1 MKILSALYLLALVF
15 APTYAFSATYP
26 IPAENPVATVSI
38 PEKWES
44 SPYDGGIEST
54 SPDGAIYVALEM
66 VAAKDV
72 KTATEEGVEWFAKQ
86 GVEIDPGS
94 LKTKETK
101 INGLDAFDMQ
111 FTGKDKDGAAE
122 ISLTLVATNA
132 EGKFLML
139 YFWGSDAGERAN
151 ASDLKAIGAS
161 IQATK

>member
-1 MKILSALYLLALVF
+1 MKSLFALSLVASAL
-15 APTYAFSATYP
+15 APTFALAGTFP
-26 IPAENPVATVSI
+26 IPGENPVATVSV
-38 PEKWES
+38 PDKWES
-44 SPYDGGIEST
+44 SAYDGGIEST

-72 KTATEEGVEWFAKQ
+72 KSATEEGVEWFAKQ
-86 GVEIDPGS
+86 GVEIDPKS
-94 LKTKETK
+94 LKTKDTK

-111 FTGKDKDGAAE
+111 FTGKDKDGAAN

-139 YFWGSDAGERAN
+139 YFWGSDEGEKAN
-151 ASDLKAIGAS
+151 AADLKAIGAS

>member
-1 MKILSALYLLALVF
+1 MRTLIALTLVTVTLAPSLALADTFPV
-15 APTYAFSATYP
+15 
-26 IPAENPVATVSI
+26 PAENPVATVSI
-38 PEKWES
+38 PDKWES

>member
-1 MKILSALYLLALVF
+1 MKNLFAVSLLAFAF
-15 APTYAFSATYP
+15 APNLAHAGTFP
-26 IPAENPVATVSI
+26 IPGDNPVATVTI
-38 PEKWES
+38 PDKWES
-44 SPYDGGIEST
+44 SAYDGGIEST

-86 GVEIDPGS
+86 GVEIDPKS
-94 LKTKETK
+94 LKTKDTK

-111 FTGKDKDGAAE
+111 FTGKDKDGAAD

-139 YFWGSDAGERAN
+139 YFWGSDEGEKAN
-151 ASDLKAIGAS
+151 MDDLQKISAS

>member
-1 MKILSALYLLALVF
+1 MRTLIALTLVTVTLAPSLALADTFPV
-15 APTYAFSATYP
+15 
-26 IPAENPVATVSI
+26 PAENPVATVSI
-38 PEKWES
+38 PDKWES
-44 SPYDGGIEST
+44 SAYDGGIEST

-139 YFWGSDAGERAN
+139 YFWGSDAGEKAN

>member
-1 MKILSALYLLALVF
+1 MRSLILSIVAVTLAPGLALADTFPV
-15 APTYAFSATYP
+15 
-26 IPAENPVATVSI
+26 PAENPVATVSI
-38 PEKWES
+38 PDKWES
-44 SPYDGGIEST
+44 SAYDGGIEST

-101 INGLDAFDMQ
+101 INGLDAFDMR

-139 YFWGSDAGERAN
+139 YFWGSDAGEKAN